1 MPLEMTAIV
10 ANFAMLT
17 DGTGAL
23 TRHDHVTA
31 RMADLRISHFFA
43 KFAR

>member
-23 TRHDHVTA
+23 TRHNHVTA
-31 RMADLRISHFFA
+31 RQGWRMRFNFP
-43 KFAR
+43 